1 MLKKYTITQ
10 NGLSNGNEIHSPF
23 EIMVTQMIYNSNTSK
38 LVLAVCTCNNEG
50 VPCDNDDIASVAY
63 LNQAKK
69 RYAEIEITMTDES
82 ITVKA
87 TLRLLIFSLQIN
99 NNLRKNVL
107 NNIQK
112 NVTNFVMVY

>member
-50 VPCDNDDIASVAY
+50 VPCDNDDIANI
-63 LNQAKK
+63 LNYDLPSLSSTKSTDLK
-69 RYAEIEITMTDES
+69 NSIE
-82 ITVKA
+82 V
-87 TLRLLIFSLQIN
+87 LLEETYPGNWS
-99 NNLRKNVL
+99 
-107 NNIQK
+107 
-112 NVTNFVMVY
+112 